1 MLNAESVVLVDPTIS
16 RTKLSRE
23 IEHWIAN
30 AAHRE
35 RGWVLLRHDIDALTV
50 ELAFLGKVSI
60 STGSTPLPVV
70 ACAIRLYYDNYD
82 LWPPSLTFIDPFS
95 GDATLPH
102 VRAFMALPDGPRD
115 VLIDAH
121 PLTGRPFLCFAGI
134 REYHSHP
141 QHTGDSWMLHRAAG
155 EGSLATICDRVWRY
169 MVRNVVGLRLEV
181 QGLPTVPL
189 QARLVVVLAQGDVAV
204 HAVGV
209 AAEDGSVQPEAG

>member
-1 MLNAESVVLVDPTIS
+1 MYAAESVVLVDPAIS
-16 RTKLSRE
+16 RKKLSRDVE
-23 IEHWIAN
+23 NWLAN

-35 RGWVLLRHDIDALTV
+35 RGWILLRYDLDTLTV

-60 STGSTPLPVV
+60 STGVTPLPIV
-70 ACAIRLYYDNYD
+70 ASAIRLCYDNYD

-95 GDATLPH
+95 GNATLPH
-102 VRAFMALPDGPRD
+102 VRAYMALPEGPRD

-141 QHTGDSWMLHRAAG
+141 QHTGDSWLLHRAAG
-155 EGSLATICDRVWRY
+155 EGSLNTICDRVWRY
-169 MVRNVVGLRLEV
+169 MARNVMGLHLQV

-189 QARLVVVLAQGDVAV
+189 QARLVMVLAQGDVPAP
-204 HAVGV
+204 APAA
-209 AAEDGSVQPEAG
+209 AAEVGDILPRAG